1 MKTVEKQLDTVDKL
15 AAIVFAPQ
23 TKNGADYYERIVEI
37 INFLDSYFL
46 MNICPQD
53 ASEMTLN
60 ELKAILQPFIDVYSE
75 LPPTRESA
83 VYRQQELNA

>member
-23 TKNGADYYERIVEI
+23 KNGADYYKRVVEI
-37 INFLDSYFL
+37 IDFIDSYFCI
-46 MNICPQD
+46 NISPQD

-60 ELKAILQPFIDVYSE
+60 ELKALLQPKIDCFSHFVATDE
-75 LPPTRESA
+75 IGVFVPAT
-83 VYRQQELNA
+83 N

>member
-23 TKNGADYYERIVEI
+23 QNGADYYKRVVEMI
-37 INFLDSYFL
+37 DFIDSYFV

-60 ELKAILQPFIDVYSE
+60 ELKALLQPKIECFSHFVATDEIGIFVVAE
-75 LPPTRESA
+75 ESK
-83 VYRQQELNA
+83 

>member
-23 TKNGADYYERIVEI
+23 QNGADYYKRMVEMI
-37 INFLDSYFL
+37 DFIDSYFL

-53 ASEMTLN
+53 AGEMTLN
-60 ELKAILQPFIDVYSE
+60 ELKEILQPKIDFYSRFVATDE
-75 LPPTRESA
+75 VGVFA
-83 VYRQQELNA
+83 VAETVK

>member
-1 MKTVEKQLDTVDKL
+1 MKKVEKQLDTVDKL

-23 TKNGADYYERIVEI
+23 KNGADYYKRMIEMIDFI
-37 INFLDSYFL
+37 DGYFL

-60 ELKAILQPFIDVYSE
+60 ELKALLQPKIDFYSRFVATDE
-75 LPPTRESA
+75 IGVFVVAEESK
-83 VYRQQELNA
+83 